1 MSTDMNDMNSA
12 EHERGRVRITGLHA
26 MELRDSAGQ
35 SLVRVETDAGLF
47 GIGEAGVAGPACRAN
62 LQWLEPVLIGADP
75 LCIDKLYHQM
85 MGLQH
90 TYQAHVPTVSG
101 VDIALWDLA
110 GKILGLPVCDLLVGR
125 YRDRVEVYRGCAPPD
140 GRDRSAL
147 NDWVA
152 GFRAHPFGFRTLKCG
167 FPLPDD
173 SRLSRPFQSASPNQS
188 LKESDIHTI
197 REALNTLREV
207 LGWDLDFIVHCHN
220 EWDVP
225 TAIRIC
231 QAAEEA
237 RPLWVEDPLQVW
249 FSEAYKTLRAASP
262 VRICTGEKI
271 EGYRDF
277 LPFIV
282 EGGIDVL
289 HPDLCWCGGISGG
302 RKIAELADHF
312 GLPVSLHNCGTVVH
326 NMANVHFGSMVR
338 NFGMSESRLLS
349 NHTGSALGG
358 IERFDVVDGKI
369 AVPTAAGL
377 GVDLVDDVLRTE
389 LKKGEPYW
397 D

>member
-1 MSTDMNDMNSA
+1 MLADPRFRGSA
-12 EHERGRVRITGLHA
+12 AGVQVADLAADLAERIEA
-26 MELRDSAGQ
+26 KAGQ
-35 SLVRVETDAGLF
+35 AKLDR
-47 GIGEAGVAGPACRAN
+47 AGVV
-62 LQWLEPVLIGADP
+62 EPDV
-75 LCIDKLYHQM
+75 
-85 MGLQH
+85 
-90 TYQAHVPTVSG
+90 G
-101 VDIALWDLA
+101 VE
-110 GKILGLPVCDLLVGR
+110 VGR
-125 YRDRVEVYRGCAPPD
+125 EPCCQR
-140 GRDRSAL
+140 
-147 NDWVA
+147 
-152 GFRAHPFGFRTLKCG
+152 
-167 FPLPDD
+167 
-173 SRLSRPFQSASPNQS
+173 
-188 LKESDIHTI
+188 